1 VQARHP
7 QRLPSVIVRREE
19 RVMRRPESGDLV
31 WNIML
36 GILDAALVLGMIGAT
51 LRDVPVVGRLVRPS
65 RA

>member
-1 VQARHP
+1 
-7 QRLPSVIVRREE
+7 
-19 RVMRRPESGDLV
+19 MRRPDSGDLV

-51 LRDVPVVGRLVRPS
+51 LRDVPVVRRLVRPS